1 MMNNNNQI
9 GVGMIISAIE
19 GMTPKMHKEQLKHF
33 ARIRLESRKKKLC
46 LPHWKWDG
54 QHIRKMRFK
63 DYISWVSSMFT
74 KGIK

>member
-33 ARIRLESRKKKLC
+33 ARIRLEGRKKKVF

-54 QHIRKMRFK
+54 KHINKMRFK
-63 DYISWVSSMFT
+63 DYIAWIYSMF
-74 KGIK
+74 IKRIK

>member
-33 ARIRLESRKKKLC
+33 ARIRLEGRKKKAF

-54 QHIRKMRFK
+54 KHIHKMRFK
-63 DYISWVSSMFT
+63 DYIAWIYSMF
-74 KGIK
+74 IKRIK